1 MDDEKNYKWVCVEN
15 LEQEDGS
22 RRKVFIK
29 ENNDEKDYDKIIA
42 DFENNAADEIVDF
55 LEAISEVEYKLY
67 NLKGKIAYRKAYYL
81 LNTDWKQLNEERA
94 KEDLPRISNQAMK
107 DAYIASM
114 IDDLQSEY
122 DTLKVKYHYLNELW
136 KYRLRHGKI
145 SD

>member
-1 MDDEKNYKWVCVEN
+1 MDD
-15 LEQEDGS
+15 
-22 RRKVFIK
+22 
-29 ENNDEKDYDKIIA
+29 DKIIT
-42 DFENNAADEIVDF
+42 DFENNTTEEIVNF

-94 KEDLPRISNQAMK
+94 KEDLPKISNQSMK
-107 DAYIASM
+107 DAYIALM
-114 IDDLQSEY
+114 IDDLQGEY

-145 SD
+145 REE